1 MSWRTIATAAL
12 VLALAWGGA
21 TPAEAQKKRLSMG
34 CTATASSHFAYC
46 VGQAKAINTMV
57 PEVDV
62 TVVETGA
69 TVDNLRRM
77 LKSTIDYGLITN
89 EQVYLAQRG
98 EATWKDNPFPDVRN
112 LWYYT
117 VSAVY
122 IIVREEA
129 GIKALADLG
138 GKKFSPGFRGSA
150 TEKMTETTLT
160 HLGIKADWVR
170 GGASDLVDA
179 IKDKRIVGY
188 AKAADGFRLDASMMD
203 IATTSPIRVL
213 GFSDEQVKKVKEQY
227 PYFPWVRV
235 PANSVKGMGEFWAEA
250 VVVGFAAPKSL
261 PNDVAYKL
269 VKAVM
274 EDKEHQ
280 RGAFKGMA
288 DDMAKVTLEQSLA
301 PLHAGAIK
309 YFREK
314 GLKIPDQ
321 LIPAEAK

>member
-1 MSWRTIATAAL
+1 MNWRAIVVGTVAL
-12 VLALAWGGA
+12 GIALAG
-21 TPAEAQKKRLSMG
+21 PADAQKKRLAMG

-46 VGQAKAINTMV
+46 VGQAKAINSVV
-57 PEVDV
+57 PDVDV

-69 TVDNLRRM
+69 TVDNLKRM
-77 LKSTIDYGLITN
+77 LKGTVDYGLMTSD
-89 EQVYLAQRG
+89 QAYLAHRG
-98 EATWKDNPFPDVRN
+98 EAIWKDTPFPDVRN
-112 LWYYT
+112 LWFYT
-117 VSAVY
+117 VSAIY
-122 IIVREEA
+122 ISVREET
-129 GIKALADLG
+129 GIKSVEDLT
-138 GKKFSPGFRGSA
+138 GKKFSPGFRGAA
-150 TEKMTETTLT
+150 TEKMTEATLT

-203 IATTSPIRVL
+203 IAATNPIRVL
-213 GFSDEQVKKVKEQY
+213 PFSDDQVKKVKEKFPYY
-227 PYFPWVRV
+227 PWLRV
-235 PANSVKGMGEFWAEA
+235 PAGSVKGMGEFWAQG

-280 RGAFKGMA
+280 KAAFKGLA
-288 DDMAKVTLEQSLA
+288 EDMVKVTLELSLS

-309 YFREK
+309 YYREK
-314 GLKIPDQ
+314 GLRIPDH
-321 LIPAEAK
+321 LVPAEAR

>member
-1 MSWRTIATAAL
+1 AGPT
-12 VLALAWGGA
+12 
-21 TPAEAQKKRLSMG
+21 EAQKKRLAMG

-46 VGQAKAINTMV
+46 VGQAKAINSAV
-57 PEVDV
+57 PDVDV

-69 TVDNLRRM
+69 TVDNLKRM
-77 LKSTIDYGLITN
+77 LKNTIEYGLITN
-89 EQVYLAQRG
+89 EQVFLAHKG
-98 EATWKDNPFPDVRN
+98 GAAWKDTPFPDIRN

-129 GIKALADLG
+129 GVASIADLTA
-138 GKKFSPGFRGSA
+138 KKFSPGFRGTA
-150 TEKMTETTLT
+150 TEKMTEATLT
-160 HLGIKADWVR
+160 HLGIKPDWVR

-203 IATTSPIRVL
+203 IAATTPIRVL
-213 GFSDEQVKKVKEQY
+213 PFSEDQVKKVKEQY
-227 PYFPWVRV
+227 PYYPWVKV
-235 PANSVKGMGEFWAEA
+235 PAGSIKGMGEFWAEA

-261 PNDVAYKL
+261 PNDLAYKL

-280 RGAFKGMA
+280 KASFKGLA
-288 DDMAKVTLEQSLA
+288 DDMTKVTLEQSLS

-309 YFREK
+309 YFRER
-314 GLKIPDQ
+314 GMKIPDH
-321 LIPAEAK
+321 LVPPEAR

>member
-1 MSWRTIATAAL
+1 MNWRVIVVGTV
-12 VLALAWGGA
+12 VLGMALAGQ
-21 TPAEAQKKRLSMG
+21 AEAQKKRLAMG
-34 CTATASSHFAYC
+34 CTANASSHFAYC
-46 VGQAKAINTMV
+46 VGQAKAINSV
-57 PEVDV
+57 VADVDV

-69 TVDNLRRM
+69 TVDNLKRM
-77 LKSTIDYGLITN
+77 LKNTIDYGLITSD
-89 EQVYLAQRG
+89 QVYLAHKG
-98 EATWKDNPFPDVRN
+98 ESTFKDTPFADIRN

-122 IIVREEA
+122 ISVREET
-129 GIKALADLG
+129 GIKTIADLT
-138 GKKFSPGFRGSA
+138 GKKFSPGFRGTA
-150 TEKMTETTLT
+150 TEKMTEATLT
-160 HLGIKADWVR
+160 HLGIKPEWVR

-203 IATTSPIRVL
+203 IATTTPLRIL
-213 GFSDEQVKKVKEQY
+213 PYSDDQVKKVKEQY
-227 PYFPWVRV
+227 PYFPWLRV
-235 PANSVKGMGEFWAEA
+235 PAGSIKGMGEFWTEG

-280 RGAFKGMA
+280 KGAFKGLA
-288 DDMAKVTLEQSLA
+288 EDMAKVTLELSLS

-309 YFREK
+309 YYREK
-314 GLKIPDQ
+314 GLKIPDN
-321 LIPAEAK
+321 LVPAEAR

>member
-1 MSWRTIATAAL
+1 MNWRAIIVGSIILGQAL
-12 VLALAWGGA
+12 VG
-21 TPAEAQKKRLSMG
+21 PAEAQMKRLAMG

-46 VGQAKAINTMV
+46 VGQAKAINSV
-57 PEVDV
+57 LADVHV

-69 TVDNLRRM
+69 TVDNLKRM
-77 LKSTIDYGLITN
+77 LKNTVDYGLITTD
-89 EQVYLAQRG
+89 QVYLAHRG
-98 EATWKDNPFPDVRN
+98 EATWKDTPFPDVRN

-117 VSAVY
+117 VSAIYV
-122 IIVREEA
+122 IVREET
-129 GIKALADLG
+129 GIKSIADLA
-138 GKKFSPGFRGSA
+138 GKKFSPGFRGAA
-150 TEKMTETTLT
+150 TEKMTEATLT
-160 HLGIKADWVR
+160 HLGITPDWVR

-203 IATTSPIRVL
+203 IAATTPIRVL
-213 GFSDEQVKKVKEQY
+213 PFSEDQVKKVKEQF
-227 PYFPWVRV
+227 PYYPWVKV
-235 PANSVKGMGEFWAEA
+235 PAGSISGTGEFWAEA

-280 RGAFKGMA
+280 KAAFKGLA
-288 DDMAKVTLEQSLA
+288 DDMAKLTLAQSLA

-309 YFREK
+309 YFKEK
-314 GLKIPDQ
+314 GLKIPDH
-321 LIPAEAK
+321 LVPAEAR